1 MEEKKPLISVIV
13 PVYNVENYLHKC
25 VDSILAQTLK
35 SFELILV
42 NDGSP
47 DNCGAICDE
56 YARKDERVQVIHKPN
71 GGVSSARNAGIDAAK
86 GKWICF
92 VDSDDYVDINYLS
105 GFNTSEGVDIAFQ
118 GYKVVDDDGKVSEIH
133 MINQTNLD
141 TLQLIAVAED
151 YYIINSPCF
160 KLFKKENVSVHQL
173 SFDEKISYGEDHL
186 FSLAYML
193 YAEKCSYTS
202 NMGYFV
208 RRSNNNSLTN
218 RTIPLDEIIYYT
230 ESSRRLH
237 EKLLKFYK
245 SKDTLVI
252 SSFNRRF
259 YKNISRAYNDIIRR
273 GDDKWQEIQTL
284 RNYCKLHKKWTIK
297 GLSVK
302 ERLKFTYLLY
312 APLYFFR

>member
-1 MEEKKPLISVIV
+1 MEERTPRISVIV
-13 PVYNVENYLHKC
+13 PVYNVEKYLHKC
-25 VDSILAQTLK
+25 VDSILAQTFTA
-35 SFELILV
+35 FELILV
-42 NDGSP
+42 DDGSS
-47 DNCGAICDE
+47 DGSGAICDE
-56 YARKDERVQVIHKPN
+56 YAQKDNRVSVIHKSN

-105 GFNTSEGVDIAFQ
+105 DFNTSEGIDIAFQ
-118 GYKVVDDDGKVSEIH
+118 GYKVVDDDGKISEIH

-151 YYIINSPCF
+151 CYIINSPCF

-186 FSLAYML
+186 FSLTYML
-193 YAEKCSYTS
+193 YAEKCSYTPY
-202 NMGYFV
+202 MGYFV
-208 RRSNNNSLTN
+208 RRSNNNSLIN

-237 EKLLKFYK
+237 EKLLKNYK

-273 GDDKWQEIQTL
+273 GNDNWQEIHTL
-284 RNYCKLHKKWTIK
+284 RNYCKLHKKWTRK

-302 ERLKFTYLLY
+302 DRLKFFYLLHM
-312 APLYFFR
+312 PLFFFR